1 MSIHSDTGPFVIVP
15 EWVLLHPELGPNA
28 VRLYGLL
35 GRYADKNGSS
45 HPGRQELI
53 AKLGVSER
61 TLDKAMKE
69 LVEVGAVKVTPRY
82 VDGTKHRTSNS
93 YLVVRAI
100 PADSSPDGAEVDA
113 IDGAETAGGTR
124 TKTLNQNET
133 LTGFAQPLVAAFVD
147 RSRALGSEPP
157 KRVVGQLAREVAGLL
172 SEGVTPERVEQGF
185 AIMLDRGLHPS
196 TLASCVHQA
205 GLPPPKRNGRGVDLD
220 ALFAEINAELRAEAA
235 S

>member
-1 MSIHSDTGPFVIVP
+1 MSIHSDTGPFTIIP
-15 EWVLLHPELGPNA
+15 EWVLLHPDLGANA

-35 GRYADKNGSS
+35 GRYADNGGRC
-45 HPGRQELI
+45 HPGRQEL
-53 AKLGVSER
+53 ADKLGISER
-61 TLDKAMKE
+61 TLDKAMGE
-69 LVEVGAVKVTPRY
+69 LVTAGAVESTARY
-82 VDGTKHRTSNS
+82 LEGTKERTSNT
-93 YLVVRAI
+93 YLVVRKK
-100 PADSSPDGAEVDA
+100 PDSAPGGAESA
-113 IDGAETAGGTR
+113 TTGGAESAVGTR
-124 TKTLNQNET
+124 TKTLNENET